1 MISQRH
7 TDQGGNKRMEHI
19 IEKGTISCFEQDLFE
34 QERAQETIGDTENKS
49 LLFPSG

>member
-1 MISQRH
+1 
-7 TDQGGNKRMEHI
+7 MEHI
-19 IEKGTISCFEQDLFE
+19 IEKSAIGCFEQDLFE